1 MLRSSLLTLLV
12 LTSIFVCKVNA
23 EPTLLDTLIIKL
35 QTAPA
40 DTARTRIL
48 FDISTEY
55 LFRNMDS
62 ARLYASKLMEHGIAI
77 NDKTAEPKANLLFG
91 IICLNTKKLDSAEY
105 FYEKS
110 RQLATSAKDDLIIG
124 RSIMGLGFI
133 QREYKQ
139 YDKAL
144 EFFYQA
150 KPFILKTKIA
160 KWVNSLY
167 NNIGG
172 MFSGKNDL
180 EGELKVRY
188 ELLKWN
194 EQAKD
199 TMYMAFSCN
208 GIGML
213 YSFKGLYK
221 ESIPW
226 EEKAAK
232 YFAAA
237 GNMPFMANAYG
248 VLGEA
253 ELKLGHYDVAI
264 SKYLEAYGIAE
275 KAGSKEIMANTLTN
289 IASIYA
295 ELQDYTTAKEYY
307 FRGKKL
313 YDQLPDID
321 RILNNRAI
329 LHCALGDI
337 AFRQKNYDE
346 ALKEFITAL
355 PIAVA
360 APNIST
366 TALSKLNIAS
376 IQAIRK
382 EYPDALD
389 NLHQALKLYQSVIE
403 NEGIGAVYGALADIH
418 FQLKNFDSTIYFG
431 EKSIEY
437 SNRTNIVK
445 QLQTTY
451 DIVSQAYNAKNNHK
465 KAYQYLL
472 IADQLKDSLLTLDKT
487 RQIGHIEATYQIQ
500 RKTENE
506 KRERE
511 ARMQAEEEARQRRN
525 NTEYL
530 GLLIFIFG
538 SLVLVYFVRRTNISA
553 KAIEKYVFFIFLLL
567 FQFISMLLNDP
578 IEMIAHG
585 DQLIVLI
592 ASLAIAV
599 AITPIHEG
607 LHNFIVKRINRRKVN
622 TKQYETAIMSGL
634 QKSIDIPRKAPEG
647 TPSVDIP
654 PPPAKSD
661 EGVVNSD

>member
-1 MLRSSLLTLLV
+1 MFRSILLILIA
-12 LTSIFVCKVNA
+12 LTVVPVYSSKA
-23 EPTLLDTLIIKL
+23 APSLLDTLLTKL
-35 QTAPA
+35 QTVPS

-62 ARLYASKLMEHGIAI
+62 ARLYANKLKEHGIAI
-77 NDKTAEPKANLLFG
+77 NDKTAESKANLLLG
-91 IICLNTKKLDSAEY
+91 IVCLNTKKLDSAAY
-105 FYEKS
+105 FYEKA
-110 RQLATSAKDDLIIG
+110 QKLATAANDNLIIG
-124 RSIMGLGFI
+124 RSIMGFGFI

-144 EFFYQA
+144 EYFYQA
-150 KPFILKTKIA
+150 KPFILKANVA

-264 SKYLEAYGIAE
+264 SKYMEAYGIAE

-307 FRGKKL
+307 SRGKKL

-346 ALKEFITAL
+346 ALKEFTIAL
-355 PIAVA
+355 PIAIA
-360 APNIST
+360 APNVST
-366 TALSKLNIAS
+366 TALSKLSIAS
-376 IQAIRK
+376 IQTIRK
-382 EYPDALD
+382 EYPAALD

-418 FQLKNFDSTIYFG
+418 FQLKNYDSTIYFG

-445 QLQTTY
+445 QLQVTY
-451 DIVSQAYNAKNNHK
+451 DIVSQAYNAKNNHI
-465 KAYQYLL
+465 KAYEYLL
-472 IADQLKDSLLTLDKT
+472 VADRLKDSLLTLYKT
-487 RQIGHIEATYQIQ
+487 RKIGHIEATYQIQ

-511 ARMQAEEEARQRRN
+511 ARLQAEEESRQQRN
-525 NTEYL
+525 NIEYL

-538 SLVLVYFVRRTNISA
+538 SLVLG
-553 KAIEKYVFFIFLLL
+553 K
-567 FQFISMLLNDP
+567 
-578 IEMIAHG
+578 
-585 DQLIVLI
+585 
-592 ASLAIAV
+592 
-599 AITPIHEG
+599 
-607 LHNFIVKRINRRKVN
+607 
-622 TKQYETAIMSGL
+622 
-634 QKSIDIPRKAPEG
+634 
-647 TPSVDIP
+647 
-654 PPPAKSD
+654 
-661 EGVVNSD
+661 

>member
-1 MLRSSLLTLLV
+1 MFRKLL
-12 LTSIFVCKVNA
+12 FVFLFLITFQCNNIHA
-23 EPTLLDTLIIKL
+23 EPRRLDSLISKL
-35 QTAPA
+35 QTTPF
-40 DTARTRIL
+40 DTSRTRLL
-48 FDISTEY
+48 FEICAEY
-55 LFRNMDS
+55 VPVNQDS
-62 ARLYASKLMEHGIAI
+62 ARLYANKLIAHGATIKD
-77 NDKTAEPKANLLFG
+77 NTAEAKACIVLANLY
-91 IICLNTKKLDSAEY
+91 LNSKKLDSSA
-105 FYEKS
+105 FFFEKARALS
-110 RQLATSAKDDLIIG
+110 TITKDDLIIG
-124 RSIMGLGFI
+124 RGLFGLGLI

-144 EFFYQA
+144 EFFYLA
-150 KPFILKTKIA
+150 KPFILKAKVA

-172 MFSGKNDL
+172 MFSAKNDL

-346 ALKEFITAL
+346 ALKEFTIAL

-366 TALSKLNIAS
+366 TALCKLNIAS

-451 DIVSQAYNAKNNHK
+451 DIVSQAYNAKNNYK

-472 IADQLKDSLLTLDKT
+472 VADQLKDSLLTLDKT

-511 ARMQAEEEARQRRN
+511 ARIQAEEEARQRRN

-622 TKQYETAIMSGL
+622 TKQYETAIISGL
-634 QKSIDIPRKAPEG
+634 QKSIDIPRKSPDG
-647 TPSVDIP
+647 IPKVDIP
-654 PPPAKSD
+654 PSPAKND
-661 EGVVNSD
+661 EGDSK